1 MKYLIK
7 IYDMLTILL
16 ISMVSITFGILFEY
30 FGIGCIQFVLYS
42 DEAFDIKLLFGVLG
56 IVVISAG
63 ILLMMIPIYDFII
76 SPKLKGG
83 K

>member
-16 ISMVSITFGILFEY
+16 ISMVSIAFGILFEY

-42 DEAFDIKLLFGVLG
+42 DEAFDIK
-56 IVVISAG
+56 
-63 ILLMMIPIYDFII
+63 FII
-76 SPKLKGG
+76 WCIRNSCYFCRNITYDDSYI
-83 K
+83 